1 MKSTNKFNIIFW
13 VSVCCIV
20 FFMWLGNEGDNPLA
34 YLGSE
39 LQYSVGLLDS
49 EYALVIRESVART
62 GTVAST
68 PELVV
73 NRGTYTIDFEYSA
86 EDGSNVIEL
95 WDQGNKVAAWPLD
108 AEQKHFSMDF
118 TLTKDA

>member
-13 VSVCCIV
+13 ASVCCIV

-73 NRGTYTIDFEYSA
+73 
-86 EDGSNVIEL
+86 L
-95 WDQGNKVAAWPLD
+95 
-108 AEQKHFSMDF
+108 SMIHI
-118 TLTKDA
+118 